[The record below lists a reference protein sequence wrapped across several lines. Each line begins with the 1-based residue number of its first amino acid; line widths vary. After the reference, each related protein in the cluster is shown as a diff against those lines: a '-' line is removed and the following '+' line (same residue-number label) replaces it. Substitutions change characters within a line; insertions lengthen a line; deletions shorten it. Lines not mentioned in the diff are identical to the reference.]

1 MLARRLLRPILAA
14 GGAAALAATAG
25 LVPALGATT
34 PGWQVAA
41 TVGQDPRVTYLLDPG
56 GGNGGDGFVATGA
69 SDAWSV
75 WGSCTAPCGNKA
87 ATIVEHWNGTAW
99 HRVATAGL
107 NLTSTDAVAASSAT
121 DAWLF
126 EGYDANATAVHW
138 DGTAW
143 TSTVLPP
150 WAIRFNESGEVQ
162 IAAADFGASDV
173 WLFTLGQQGLS
184 PQTPYAGHFN
194 GTSWVKRRLPAIPDE
209 VDAVARN
216 DIWALGTPGD
226 LSGGQVL
233 MHWDGTTWS
242 TPALPTP
249 SVPPGDSAFFV
260 ALAGSGPDDLW
271 LDQYVAKNQGSP
283 GTTSLEHWNGTA
295 WQPVPLHYPTSSLA
309 TMASDGRGGL
319 WLVFAGP
326 GPAFTEYFAHL
337 TSGRTWTRTVI
348 PATTGTTVQQA
359 SVITAIPGSASAW
372 AAGELI
378 VPGEG
383 SGGIVGAIW
392 RH

>member
-1 MLARRLLRPILAA
+1 MLARRLPRPALAI
-14 GGAAALAATAG
+14 AAALATAAAARV
-25 LVPALGATT
+25 VPAQGATT
-34 PGWQVAA
+34 AGWQVAT
-41 TVGQDPRVTYLLDPG
+41 TVGQDPRITYLLDPG
-56 GGNGGDGFVATGA
+56 GGNAGDGFVAPDA
-69 SDAWSV
+69 NDAWSV
-75 WGSCTAPCGNKA
+75 WGSCAASCGGKA

-126 EGYDANATAVHW
+126 EGYDANATARHW

-143 TSTVLPP
+143 TSSALPP
-150 WAIRFNESGEVQ
+150 WAIRFNESGVVQ
-162 IAAADFGASDV
+162 IAAADFAPSDV

-242 TPALPTP
+242 TLALPTP
-249 SVPPGDSAFFV
+249 SVPPGDSAFFQIP
-260 ALAGSGPDDLW
+260 AASGPGDLW

-295 WQPVPLHYPTSSLA
+295 WQPVPLHYRTGVVA
-309 TMASDGRGGL
+309 TIASDGSGGL
-319 WLVFAGP
+319 WMIFAGP
-326 GPAFTEYFAHL
+326 RPAFTEYFAHL
-337 TSGRTWTRTVI
+337 TSGGTWTRTVI

-359 SVITAIPGSASAW
+359 SVITAVPGTASAW

-392 RH
+392 QH

>member
-1 MLARRLLRPILAA
+1 MLARRLVHPALA
-14 GGAAALAATAG
+14 AAALALTAG
-25 LVPALGATT
+25 LAPARGATT
-34 PGWQVAA
+34 AGWQVAA

-56 GGNGGDGFVATGA
+56 GGDGGDGFVATGPA
-69 SDAWSV
+69 DAWSV
-75 WGSCTAPCGNKA
+75 WGSCTAPCGGKA
-87 ATIVEHWNGTAW
+87 STIVERWNGTAW

-107 NLTSTDAVAASSAT
+107 GLTSTDAVAAASAT

-126 EGYDANATAVHW
+126 EGYEANATALHW

-143 TSTVLPP
+143 TSSALPP

-162 IAAADFGASDV
+162 IAAADFGPGNA

-194 GTSWVKRRLPAIPDE
+194 GTTWVKRRLPAIPDE
-209 VDAVARN
+209 VDAVASN
-216 DIWALGTPGD
+216 DIWALGTPSD
-226 LSGGQVL
+226 LSSGQVL

-242 TPALPTP
+242 TLALPTP
-249 SVPPGDSAFFV
+249 QVQPGDSVSFV

-271 LDQYVAKNQGSP
+271 LQQLVFQNPGGS

-295 WQPVPLHYPTSSLA
+295 WQAVPLHYPTGSLA
-309 TMASDGRGGL
+309 TIASDGSGGL

-326 GPAFTEYFAHL
+326 RPAFTEYFAHL
-337 TSGRTWTRTVI
+337 TSGGTWARTVI

>member
-1 MLARRLLRPILAA
+1 MLARRLPRPALAI
-14 GGAAALAATAG
+14 AAALATAAAAG
-25 LVPALGATT
+25 VVPAQGATT
-34 PGWQVAA
+34 AGWQVAT
-41 TVGQDPRVTYLLDPG
+41 TVGQDPRITYLLDPG
-56 GGNGGDGFVATGA
+56 GGNAGDGFVATGA
-69 SDAWSV
+69 NDAWSV
-75 WGSCTAPCGNKA
+75 WGSCAASCGGKA

-126 EGYDANATAVHW
+126 EGYDANATARHW

-143 TSTVLPP
+143 TSSALPP

-184 PQTPYAGHFN
+184 PQTSYAGHFN

-226 LSGGQVL
+226 LSG
-233 MHWDGTTWS
+233 S
-242 TPALPTP
+242 
-249 SVPPGDSAFFV
+249 
-260 ALAGSGPDDLW
+260 
-271 LDQYVAKNQGSP
+271 
-283 GTTSLEHWNGTA
+283 
-295 WQPVPLHYPTSSLA
+295 
-309 TMASDGRGGL
+309 GGL
-319 WLVFAGP
+319 WMIFTGP
-326 GPAFTEYFAHL
+326 RPAFTEYFAHL
-337 TSGRTWTRTVI
+337 TSGGTWTRTVI

-359 SVITAIPGSASAW
+359 SVITAVPGTASAW